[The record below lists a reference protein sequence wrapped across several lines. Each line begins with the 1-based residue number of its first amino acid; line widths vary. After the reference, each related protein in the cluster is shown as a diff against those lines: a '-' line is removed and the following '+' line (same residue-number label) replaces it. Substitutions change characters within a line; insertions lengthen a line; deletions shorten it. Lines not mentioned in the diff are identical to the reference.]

1 VVKKD
6 TSVAVLGMLST
17 AGSQTRPNYDNA
29 PTPESS
35 SPSAATSEPAPSA
48 DSAIAPAA
56 PATPPPGRIHTG
68 STAASV
74 AQDSAEAA
82 PRTLRL
88 RASTAAKLRA
98 AWVEAKRDDV
108 FLTAQDFASN
118 LLDEALAARKRRARA
133 ERSA

>member
-6 TSVAVLGMLST
+6 TSAALLGMLST

-35 SPSAATSEPAPSA
+35 SPSAATSELAPSA

-56 PATPPPGRIHTG
+56 PPPGRIHTG

>member
-1 VVKKD
+1 MVKKD
-6 TSVAVLGMLST
+6 TATAVLGMLST
-17 AGSQTRPNYDNA
+17 VGSQTRPNHDNA
-29 PTPESS
+29 PAPESLS
-35 SPSAATSEPAPSA
+35 QSAATSGAASA
-48 DSAIAPAA
+48 DSASAPAA
-56 PATPPPGRIHTG
+56 PPTPPPGPIHTG

-118 LLDEALAARKRRARA
+118 LLDDALAARKRRARA